1 MVRRQ
6 KTMKGPNT
14 HRFLEFRPVDVSRE
28 GGGGGGGG
36 SERNVHGTFLVTK
49 SIGESSLTY
58 GHPEGSAAGDITIIW
73 NDVFKW

>member
-6 KTMKGPNT
+6 KAIKGPNMKVLINKFRDG
-14 HRFLEFRPVDVSRE
+14 RFS

-49 SIGESSLTY
+49 SICEPSLIKLIHDY
-58 GHPEGSAAGDITIIW
+58 H
-73 NDVFKW
+73 